1 VSRHAPEDHAARL
14 RFAYAR
20 FIAGDAEPLAAF
32 LADDVV
38 YHLPGKHLGG
48 GKLQGRDEVFSRSVS
63 AAAECEAPPRVE
75 LLDVVSCDDL
85 VVSFERL
92 TARRRGRR
100 LEQQVCVVWRV
111 AGGQCVEM
119 WSHFTDQAEC
129 DRFWED

>member
-1 VSRHAPEDHAARL
+1 MPEDYAARL
-14 RFAYAR
+14 RYVYAR
-20 FIAGDAEPLAAF
+20 FAVGDPEPMAAF

-48 GKLQGRDEVFSRSVS
+48 GKLCGRDEVFARSAR

-75 LLDVVSCDDL
+75 LVDVVACDDL
-85 VVSFERL
+85 LVTFERF

-111 AGGQCVEM
+111 AGAQCVEM
-119 WSHFTDQAEC
+119 WSHFADQAEC